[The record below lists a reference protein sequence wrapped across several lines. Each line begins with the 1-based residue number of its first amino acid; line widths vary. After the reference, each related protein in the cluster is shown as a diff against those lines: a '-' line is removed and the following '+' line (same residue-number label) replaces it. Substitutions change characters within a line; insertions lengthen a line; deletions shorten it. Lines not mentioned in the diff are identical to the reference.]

1 MDTIYGKNS
10 DSKHDKIVDTNLI
23 IPLAGNDFYRIG
35 LSLFPFGSSKRKLFY
50 NPFLV
55 FVTVIG
61 FSLKILVSIFMIDDQ
76 SDPRLALILGDW
88 QFFLPKQIRYHIT
101 IAQLL
106 YGFTAIV
113 TQLIHFW
120 YYANDISPKYLKPF
134 QMASG
139 LMSPKDI
146 GLTHTTDVHA
156 LLRQI
161 NLTLKCTEFLRQTAI
176 PSAILVSGVPLAMN
190 ATFGEFVF
198 LVIPGVFIYTCYV
211 LFSAGFLVYQ
221 IAYFHIICFYLRLK
235 LKRINHKLRKV
246 LMSSEMTNINIF
258 GNLNAIHK
266 EIIGCNDNFW
276 SEYLLWIFLHHPKD
290 QLRTIH
296 AYNSHRSHDMT
307 DVNVD
312 QMRGIFDNSQH
323 LHKSQKCLSQMQDLY
338 HKYAD
343 SEELL
348 SDFAAELRR
357 DILFTLNCDPKSPFT
372 KHTIEFVANFLRSF
386 SAPKQPED
394 TRLEDTTTTAANG
407 DDTTATDADD
417 TIIDEEMAADDESS
431 ADRSDQENR
440 APADDSLNDELGVES
455 FGSESFS
462 RRARKDQ
469 STIGA
474 NTTTASSMNY
484 TSATADGAKED
495 PTFADMIIKD
505 QL

>member
-1 MDTIYGKNS
+1 
-10 DSKHDKIVDTNLI
+10 
-23 IPLAGNDFYRIG
+23 
-35 LSLFPFGSSKRKLFY
+35 
-50 NPFLV
+50 
-55 FVTVIG
+55 
-61 FSLKILVSIFMIDDQ
+61 
-76 SDPRLALILGDW
+76 DPRLALILGDW
-88 QFFLPKQIRYHIT
+88 LLFLPKQIRYHIT

-120 YYANDISPKYLKPF
+120 YYANDIIPDYLKPF

-146 GLTHTTDVHA
+146 GLTHTTDVRA

-161 NLTLKCTEFLRQTAI
+161 NITLKCTEFLRQTAI

-190 ATFGEFVF
+190 ATFSE
-198 LVIPGVFIYTCYV
+198 
-211 LFSAGFLVYQ
+211 
-221 IAYFHIICFYLRLK
+221 LK

-246 LMSSEMTNINIF
+246 FISSEMTNINIF

-276 SEYLLWIFLHHPKD
+276 SEYLLWIFLLVMPLMNFAEKTKEKTIETSVLAANALIGFESHKHYCYCVVVIANPRHHPKD

-296 AYNSHRSHDMT
+296 AYNSHHSDDMT

-407 DDTTATDADD
+407 DDTTASDGDD
-417 TIIDEEMAADDESS
+417 TIIDEEMAADDESG